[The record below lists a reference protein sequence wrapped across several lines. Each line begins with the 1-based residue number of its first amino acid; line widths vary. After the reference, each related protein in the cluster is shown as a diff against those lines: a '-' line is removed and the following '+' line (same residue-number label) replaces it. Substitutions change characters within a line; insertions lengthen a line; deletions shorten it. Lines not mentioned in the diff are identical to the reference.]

1 MLDLMGF
8 KKEFI
13 SQCRSALCECGS
25 GNMTIEETKVSK
37 PRRGALNGMVFVAEN
52 LDCAPTLYVEDFFNA
67 YKAGS
72 NIKELSRKAVETVV
86 SSLGMASLLAGKTE
100 ALIKDTRNLGVRML
114 SRSCDKEYLEGL
126 ATMDIGCGFA
136 YIADIEFGE
145 YRLVIR
151 EEMLEPMA
159 MDKKTL
165 FDTALRNTVEKN
177 PAVFF
182 DLKESAMCSHQ
193 GECVNLLESGERL
206 APAGAGP
213 GFVLTNSRL
222 YWGAGALFYP
232 GVIERI
238 HELLDGDFYVLP
250 SSVHELIIVPVED
263 QDPEMLV
270 EMIRSANRSVVEPGE
285 VLADD
290 LYVCESGELR
300 RVSYGGEIPDDPDCV
315 C

>member
-13 SQCRSALCECGS
+13 SQCRSALGEYGPE
-25 GNMTIEETKVSK
+25 NMTIEETKVSK
-37 PRRGALNGMVFVAEN
+37 PRRGSLTGMVFVAQE
-52 LDCAPTLYVEDFFNA
+52 LPCAPTLYVEDFYNE
-67 YKAGS
+67 YRSGGD
-72 NIKELSRKAVETVV
+72 IKDLSRAAVETVV
-86 SSLGMASLLAGKTE
+86 NSLGMANLLAGKTE
-100 ALIKDTRNLGVRML
+100 ELLKDPKSLGVRL
-114 SRSCDKEYLEGL
+114 LNKSCDKEYMEGL
-126 ATMDIGCGFA
+126 ATMDTDCGFA

-151 EEMLEPMA
+151 KEMLESMG
-159 MDKKTL
+159 MDNETL
-165 FDTALRNTVEKN
+165 FHTALQNTMKKF
-177 PAVFF
+177 PAVLY
-182 DLKESAMCSHQ
+182 DLKDSVLLPHKD
-193 GECVNLLESGERL
+193 CVNLLKSRSKR

-238 HELLDGDFYVLP
+238 HELLDNDFYVLP
-250 SSVHELIIVPVED
+250 SSVHELIITPVEY
-263 QDPEMLV
+263 QDPEMLA

-285 VLADD
+285 ILADD
-290 LYVCESGELR
+290 LFICESGVLR
-300 RVSYGGEIPDDPDCV
+300 RLTYGGELPYDPDSV